1 MAAFDARV
9 LGYTTLRLAIGMS
22 MLIHGLSRIGNMQ
35 GFADKTA
42 ELFAATWLPRPA
54 VLGFAYSTPPIELTI
69 GLLVLPGLFTRAGL
83 VLGGLWMVALIFGSN
98 LIERHESVGIQLVY
112 SLIFF
117 VLLYHHEANVLSA
130 DTLLRPHGRN
140 PDKRGRESD

>member
-1 MAAFDARV
+1 MGAFDSRA

-22 MLIHGLSRIGNMQ
+22 MLTHGLTRIGNIP
-35 GFADKTA
+35 GFVDKTT
-42 ELFAATWLPRPA
+42 ELFAAAWLPRPA
-54 VLGFAYSTPPIELTI
+54 VLGFAYSTPPIELAI

-98 LIERHESVGIQLVY
+98 LIERYEWVGIQLVY

-117 VLLYHHEANVLSA
+117 VLLYYHEANVVSA
-130 DTLLRPHGRN
+130 DALLRPRKGE
-140 PDKRGRESD
+140 ES